1 MNLISR
7 IPKDFYKVF
16 GNKYM
21 EFYMQFLVAVYE
33 ESSQSYSLLGLT
45 EGECQ
50 AIMNEQLAR
59 MTLDWSEERFDEEGE
74 LLTRS
79 NMAMISLRHFEDW
92 GWLRRDYDETLNS
105 YVVSFPEYSQL
116 YVELFRN
123 LYSDEDSKE
132 RESVLAV
139 YSHLYTYSSD
149 REKNNDILKSALH
162 TSRSLLQMLANMQ
175 EGMRGYFDELSSQR
189 SFLGI
194 QEVLVKEINNSDSQ
208 KYAILTTTDSFY
220 RYKEAVKELIEKN
233 LGENETRREGFVEKL
248 RDIQVQLAREEQE
261 KSEERNVQ
269 NKLSIQRYRLERA
282 VKLCDEANE
291 MLYRISREFDAIE
304 RRYNMLIEQKTVFA
318 SRAAAR
324 IRYILMEGAVEEDQT
339 IAFVNLLTQSE
350 KRDEI
355 LDKLSQKMK
364 LTEPYR
370 VMNEKSLYQRRDRKK
385 EAFVP
390 QAVAEVTEQADSE
403 EMNEYVLKPLY
414 TQKEIREFRK
424 QNEQDGNFI
433 VTKDTVKS
441 MEDLEKLFLV
451 WQDATEVAEGTE
463 EIEVGEELENE
474 NGLRFS
480 KLVIKKSQ

>member
-1 MNLISR
+1 MNLIRR

-16 GNKYM
+16 GSKYM
-21 EFYMQFLVAVYE
+21 EVYMQFLVAVYE

-350 KRDEI
+350 KCDEI

-390 QAVAEVTEQADSE
+390 QAVTEVTEQADSE

>member
-7 IPKDFYKVF
+7 IPKDLYKIF
-16 GNKYM
+16 GSKYM

-350 KRDEI
+350 KCDEI

-390 QAVAEVTEQADSE
+390 QAVTEVTEQADSE